1 MPIPEDTSHS
11 RRFRAWLRHLEPRV
25 LGSLNGRWLR
35 GLRPW
40 LDRHDVFSFTREP
53 LARGVAIGMLCGLI
67 PGPLQVFG
75 SLVLC
80 AWLRGNVIA
89 AAVATFYTNPLTIV
103 PLYWLAFQVG
113 AFLLPGQQAIPP
125 FVAPQGDLAHWAMA
139 LSEWMTALGWPL
151 LLGLPVL
158 ATLLAANA
166 YALVQIFFLTPV
178 IRRARRMRLLRERAQ
193 PASDQTPG

>member
-1 MPIPEDTSHS
+1 MHIPEDTSHS

-40 LDRHDVFSFTREP
+40 LDQNDVSSFTRAP

-67 PGPLQVFG
+67 PGPLQVLG

-89 AAVATFYTNPLTIV
+89 AGVATFYTNPLTIV
-103 PLYWLAFQVG
+103 PLYWLAFQIG
-113 AFLLPGQQAIPP
+113 AFVLPGQHSMPP
-125 FVAPQGDLAHWAMA
+125 FVAPEGGMADWAVG
-139 LSEWMTALGWPL
+139 LGTWMTALGWPL
-151 LLGLPVL
+151 LVGLPVL
-158 ATLLAANA
+158 ACLLAANA
-166 YALVQIFFLTPV
+166 YALVQVFFLTPV
-178 IRRARRMRLLRERAQ
+178 IRRARRMQCKHNAESL
-193 PASDQTPG
+193 

>member
-1 MPIPEDTSHS
+1 MSKVH
-11 RRFRAWLRHLEPRV
+11 RFRAWLRHLEPRV
-25 LGSLNGRWLR
+25 LESLDTRWLR

-67 PGPLQVFG
+67 PGPLQILG
-75 SLVLC
+75 SLALC
-80 AWLRGNVIA
+80 AWLRGNAIA
-89 AAVATFYTNPLTIV
+89 AALATAYTNPLTIV
-103 PLYWLAFQVG
+103 PLYWLAFHMG
-113 AFLLPGQQAIPP
+113 AWLLPGVQTMPP
-125 FVAPQGDLAHWAMA
+125 FVAPQGGLSQWAVGVG
-139 LSEWMTALGWPL
+139 EWMTALGWPL

-178 IRRARRMRLLRERAQ
+178 IRRARRMRRAH
-193 PASDQTPG
+193 PATAG